1 MDEATRCDRL
11 VLLREGAGARRRH
24 ARPSC
29 STRTGAVDAD
39 AAFLALI
46 DAETA
51 RSGERSAS

>member
-11 VLLREGAGARRRH
+11 VLLREGHVLADLTPAELLE
-24 ARPSC
+24 
-29 STRTGAVDAD
+29 RTGAVDAD

-51 RSGERSAS
+51 RSGGRSAS

>member
-11 VLLREGAGARRRH
+11 VLLRDGEVLADLT
-24 ARPSC
+24 PDELLV
-29 STRTGAVDAD
+29 RTGAVDAD

-46 DAETA
+46 DAETT